1 MSGKRFR
8 FGTSMAVL
16 CILALSACSP
26 QFRNHGYVPNDEDL
40 ALITVGVDTRA
51 SVEEAVGAPA
61 MSGVITD
68 TATYYVQSR
77 VRRFAWQEPEVVE
90 RQVLAISYDS
100 AGVVTNIERFG
111 RAHLAP
117 HHRHVRH
124 QRVDHPP
131 SDRQHRRLP
140 RQRLPRITQGTA
152 WLSRP

>member
-8 FGTSMAVL
+8 VGTSMAVL

-26 QFRNHGYVPNDEDL
+26 QFRNHGYVPNAEDL

-111 RAHLAP
+111 LEDGQVVPISR
-117 HHRHVRH
+117 RITGT
-124 QRVDHPP
+124 
-131 SDRQHRRLP
+131 SGTNESIIRRLIGSIGGF
-140 RQRLPRITQGTA
+140 RASDFLE
-152 WLSRP
+152 

>member
-16 CILALSACSP
+16 CFLALSACSP

-61 MSGVITD
+61 MSGMITD

-77 VRRFAWQEPEVVE
+77 VRQFAWQAPEVVE

-111 RAHLAP
+111 LEDGQVVPISR
-117 HHRHVRH
+117 RITGT
-124 QRVDHPP
+124 
-131 SDRQHRRLP
+131 SGTNESIIRRLIGSIGGF
-140 RQRLPRITQGTA
+140 RASDFLE
-152 WLSRP
+152 

>member
-111 RAHLAP
+111 LEDGQVVPISR
-117 HHRHVRH
+117 RITGT
-124 QRVDHPP
+124 
-131 SDRQHRRLP
+131 SGTNESIIRRLIGSIGGF
-140 RQRLPRITQGTA
+140 RASDFLE
-152 WLSRP
+152 

>member
-51 SVEEAVGAPA
+51 SGEEAVGAPA

-68 TATYYVQSR
+68 TASYYVQSR

-111 RAHLAP
+111 LEDGQVVPISR
-117 HHRHVRH
+117 RITGT
-124 QRVDHPP
+124 
-131 SDRQHRRLP
+131 SGTNESIIRRLIGSIGGF
-140 RQRLPRITQGTA
+140 RASDFLE
-152 WLSRP
+152 

>member
-8 FGTSMAVL
+8 FSTSMAVL

-111 RAHLAP
+111 LEDGQVVPISR
-117 HHRHVRH
+117 RITGT
-124 QRVDHPP
+124 
-131 SDRQHRRLP
+131 SGTNESIIRRLIGSIGGF
-140 RQRLPRITQGTA
+140 RASDFLE
-152 WLSRP
+152 

>member
-1 MSGKRFR
+1 
-8 FGTSMAVL
+8 MAVL

-111 RAHLAP
+111 LEDGQVVPISR
-117 HHRHVRH
+117 RITGT
-124 QRVDHPP
+124 
-131 SDRQHRRLP
+131 SGTNESIIRRLIGSIGGF
-140 RQRLPRITQGTA
+140 RASDFLE
-152 WLSRP
+152 

>member
-77 VRRFAWQEPEVVE
+77 VRRFAWQEPEVVA

-111 RAHLAP
+111 LEDGQVVPISR
-117 HHRHVRH
+117 RITGT
-124 QRVDHPP
+124 
-131 SDRQHRRLP
+131 SGTNESIIRRLIGSIGGF
-140 RQRLPRITQGTA
+140 RASDFLE
-152 WLSRP
+152 

>member
-16 CILALSACSP
+16 CIVALSACSP

-68 TATYYVQSR
+68 SATYYVQSR
-77 VRRFAWQEPEVVE
+77 MRQFAWQAPEVVE

-111 RAHLAP
+111 LEDGQVVPISR
-117 HHRHVRH
+117 RITGT
-124 QRVDHPP
+124 
-131 SDRQHRRLP
+131 SGTNESIIRRLIGSIGGF
-140 RQRLPRITQGTA
+140 RASDFLE
-152 WLSRP
+152 

>member
-1 MSGKRFR
+1 
-8 FGTSMAVL
+8 MAVL

-68 TATYYVQSR
+68 TASYYVQSR

-111 RAHLAP
+111 LEDGQVVPISR
-117 HHRHVRH
+117 RITGT
-124 QRVDHPP
+124 
-131 SDRQHRRLP
+131 SGTNESIIRRLIGSIGGF
-140 RQRLPRITQGTA
+140 RASDFLE
-152 WLSRP
+152 

>member
-68 TATYYVQSR
+68 TASYYVQSR

-111 RAHLAP
+111 LEDGQVVPISR
-117 HHRHVRH
+117 RITGTSGTN
-124 QRVDHPP
+124 D
-131 SDRQHRRLP
+131 SIIRRLIGSIGGF
-140 RQRLPRITQGTA
+140 RATDFLE
-152 WLSRP
+152 

>member
-1 MSGKRFR
+1 M
-8 FGTSMAVL
+8 
-16 CILALSACSP
+16 
-26 QFRNHGYVPNDEDL
+26 PNDEDL

-68 TATYYVQSR
+68 TASYYVQSR

-111 RAHLAP
+111 LEDGQVVPISR
-117 HHRHVRH
+117 RITGT
-124 QRVDHPP
+124 
-131 SDRQHRRLP
+131 SGTNESIIRRLIGSIGGF
-140 RQRLPRITQGTA
+140 RASDFLE
-152 WLSRP
+152 

>member
-61 MSGVITD
+61 MSGMITD

-111 RAHLAP
+111 LEDGQVVPISR
-117 HHRHVRH
+117 RITGT
-124 QRVDHPP
+124 
-131 SDRQHRRLP
+131 SGTNESIIRRLIGSIGGF
-140 RQRLPRITQGTA
+140 RASDFLE
-152 WLSRP
+152 

>member
-61 MSGVITD
+61 ISGVITD

-111 RAHLAP
+111 LEDGQVVPISR
-117 HHRHVRH
+117 RITGT
-124 QRVDHPP
+124 
-131 SDRQHRRLP
+131 SGTNESIIRRLIGSIGGF
-140 RQRLPRITQGTA
+140 RASDFLE
-152 WLSRP
+152 

>member
-16 CILALSACSP
+16 CIAALSACSP

-68 TATYYVQSR
+68 SATYYVQSR
-77 VRRFAWQEPEVVE
+77 MRQFAWRAPEVVE
-90 RQVLAISYDS
+90 REVLAISYDS

-111 RAHLAP
+111 LEDGQVVPISR
-117 HHRHVRH
+117 RITGT
-124 QRVDHPP
+124 
-131 SDRQHRRLP
+131 SGTNESIIRRLIGSIGGF
-140 RQRLPRITQGTA
+140 RASDFLE
-152 WLSRP
+152 

>member
-68 TATYYVQSR
+68 TASYYVQSR

-111 RAHLAP
+111 LEDGQVVPISR
-117 HHRHVRH
+117 RITGT
-124 QRVDHPP
+124 
-131 SDRQHRRLP
+131 SGTNESIIRRLIGSIGGF
-140 RQRLPRITQGTA
+140 RASDFLE
-152 WLSRP
+152 